1 MDVGY
6 HSLQDDNELSL
17 NGLDKSCEA
26 TIYPVLDKPPNAGA
40 LGGAGAKNYRIY
52 FRPPPPR
59 F

>member
-40 LGGAGAKNYRIY
+40 LGGAGASNYRCY
-52 FRPPPPR
+52 PPPPR

>member
-26 TIYPVLDKPPNAGA
+26 TIYPVLDKLRNSEA
-40 LGGAGAKNYRIY
+40 LRARGSY
-52 FRPPPPR
+52 
-59 F
+59 